1 MLNDTQVL
9 NDEQLLRFSRQIL
22 LPEWDIDAQQKLST
36 ARVLMIGMGGLGCPA
51 TMSLARAGLGFIRIV
66 DFDTVDESNLQ
77 RQTLFTKDDI
87 GQAKVLAAK
96 KALSQINPWINID
109 ALQER
114 VCVENLPLLL
124 ADIDLVLDGSDN
136 FATRDAVNKACV
148 DARIPLLSAAA
159 IGFEG
164 QMTLILPDK
173 ACYRC
178 LFQDVPDEEDARR
191 CVDTGV
197 LATTTA
203 VMGSMQA
210 HMALLF
216 LGMGMTSLA
225 ERLLLW
231 DGMGFNQRQIRYQKD
246 PHCPVC
252 GAENE

>member
-1 MLNDTQVL
+1 ML

-36 ARVLMIGMGGLGCPA
+36 SRVLMIGMGGLGCPA
-51 TMSLARAGLGFIRIV
+51 TMSLARAGLGFLRIV

-77 RQTLFTKDDI
+77 RQTLFTSQDI
-87 GQAKVLAAK
+87 GQPKVIAAK
-96 KALSQINPWINID
+96 NTLTQINPWMTID
-109 ALQER
+109 AIQER
-114 VCVENLPLLL
+114 VNTENLPTLLM
-124 ADIDLVLDGSDN
+124 DIDLVLDGSDN
-136 FATRDAVNKACV
+136 FSTRDAVNKACV
-148 DARIPLLSAAA
+148 DAKIPLLSAAA

-178 LFQDVPDEEDARR
+178 LFQDIPDEEDARR

-210 HMALLF
+210 HAALLF
-216 LGMGMTSLA
+216 LGMGVTSLA

-231 DGMGFNQRQIRYQKD
+231 DGLSFNQRQIRYQKD
-246 PHCPVC
+246 PDCPVC
-252 GAENE
+252 CKEK

>member
-1 MLNDTQVL
+1 MM

-22 LPEWDIDAQQKLST
+22 LAGWDIDAQQKLSV
-36 ARVLMIGMGGLGCPA
+36 ARVLMIGMGGLGCTA
-51 TMSLARAGLGFIRIV
+51 TMSLARAGLGFLRIV

-77 RQTLFTKDDI
+77 RQTLFNQKDI
-87 GQAKVLAAK
+87 GQPKVLAAQNT
-96 KALSQINPWINID
+96 LSQINPWIQIE
-109 ALQER
+109 AHQAKVQEG
-114 VCVENLPLLL
+114 NLPLLIK
-124 ADIDLVLDGSDN
+124 DIDLVLDGSDN

-148 DARIPLLSAAA
+148 DAKIPLLSTAA

-164 QMTLILPDK
+164 QMTLILPDH

-178 LFQDVPDEEDARR
+178 LFQDVPPETDART
-191 CVDTGV
+191 CSDTGV
-197 LATTTA
+197 LATTVA

-216 LGMGMTSLA
+216 LGMGVTSLA

-231 DGMGFNQRQIRYQKD
+231 DGLGFNQRQIQYQKD

-252 GAENE
+252 AAKNQSV